1 MAVTKTPDEE
11 NNAIQELYK
20 ELGSEYAHLDREV
33 GTPLTLFPARA
44 DMLLLF

>member
-20 ELGSEYAHLDREV
+20 ELGSEHAHLDREV
-33 GTPLTLFPARA
+33 RA
-44 DMLLLF
+44 LH